1 MSLSARLRKHSVT
14 IRGHAT
20 SFTLE
25 DPFFRV
31 MEMIAA
37 ERRMSVSALVTEVDG
52 ARDRAVNLS
61 SALRL
66 FALDWALAHR
76 ATG

>member
-76 ATG
+76 AAG